1 MKKTSLFSL
10 IFVLLCSVLLSC
22 SRAPEEKAAE
32 RKPQGPISV
41 EQSNF
46 APSLT
51 NPQETP
57 PPTQDQGE
65 QTTTPPSAPAPE
77 NKTASTQD
85 ETQLREV
92 KPLPPEEE
100 TQIPSETEKTPVATL
115 TPEKK
120 MADTEGISSL
130 PAPDLDIDATE
141 ETIAPIEVPSTPILL
156 DAKTNLALLLD
167 VSGSMTAPFTSSS
180 SSKLEVLNASLLSI
194 LSEVEADQDD
204 FPRNISIAAFGSE
217 ENASEKN
224 CKDFTTL
231 FPLGK
236 INTSLLERSLI
247 SLKPKGLSPL
257 SYALEETAK
266 TFPSDGV
273 DKVIVLIA
281 DGADT
286 CNQNVCETVTTLKEK
301 YSNLQINVVGF
312 DLSAEDQKQLE
323 CIASKGDG
331 TFSLARNETELIS
344 SLDQAINFNVPYN
357 LKISVKAGET
367 ALPSK
372 ITVFKAGSEVPLRE
386 ETSFGTKLLDLNSG
400 TYDLLIE
407 YAQSP
412 EAKLPSKLIK
422 GVEVLASSKIEQ
434 VINFEL
440 APITL
445 TAVSDDEKAVA
456 ARYEFFKAGQ
466 KNPVAQITAP
476 AQAKTFFLTPGNY
489 NIVAMKQDSGPEHF
503 LLTEENVSL
512 TLQSTVDKVFRFQRG
527 SIALKNTTS
536 QQSSIPFLFRIYDQE
551 NPDKLIGAGALPAE
565 GGSIQ
570 VAPGKYS
577 LLLIGQDAKL
587 PANPRT
593 RVSNV
598 LVEPAKTVEVNAL
611 FQMAILQLHAQN
623 TQNENLKA
631 TFEIRESSTNELLTT
646 VEYNAKEDS
655 KISIPPGNYEILATL
670 TGDFLEPKPS
680 VRLKNVSVS
689 VDKPENVKALFTLGT
704 LRLRGETS
712 KGKAVQTKFY
722 LFSSTET
729 EPLLTTPASDAWVTL
744 ALVPGT
750 YDVKAVDFNA
760 KEDSTNEKRHVWLR
774 DVNVED
780 AKSISHE
787 AIFTAGKLR
796 IIGRGPNGK
805 LINCTFKV
813 FEYGADRELI
823 NGETGDDWKTFEI
836 DPGRYYLEAAYV
848 DKEDSVVL
856 KKWINLK
863 IEDNELVEKVLRF

>member
-1 MKKTSLFSL
+1 MKKTPLFSL
-10 IFVLLCSVLLSC
+10 FFVILCSVLFSC
-22 SRAPEEKAAE
+22 SRASEEKTSAE
-32 RKPQGPISV
+32 KPQGPISV
-41 EQSNF
+41 EQSEF
-46 APSLT
+46 APSLK
-51 NPQETP
+51 NPQESK
-57 PPTQDQGE
+57 G
-65 QTTTPPSAPAPE
+65 SA
-77 NKTASTQD
+77 NKTAATPQA
-85 ETQLREV
+85 QREQA
-92 KPLPPEEE
+92 EE
-100 TQIPSETEKTPVATL
+100 TPAPASPQETAEQTPPAPQEKAEPSELEQTPVATL
-115 TPEKK
+115 EPEKK
-120 MADTEGISSL
+120 MADPKEIGSIS
-130 PAPDLDIDATE
+130 APRLDIDTTQE
-141 ETIAPIEVPSTPILL
+141 ITAPVEVPSTPILL
-156 DAKTNLALLLD
+156 EAKTHLAILID
-167 VSGSMTAPFTSSS
+167 ASGSMVAPFTSSS
-180 SSKLEVLNASLLSI
+180 SSKLELLNASLLSV
-194 LSEVEADQDD
+194 LSEVEAEQND
-204 FPRNISIAAFGSE
+204 FPRNIAISSFGNKSSAD
-217 ENASEKN
+217 ENN
-224 CKDFTTL
+224 CKDFGTL
-231 FPLGK
+231 LPLGK
-236 INTSLLERSLI
+236 IDTSVLQQSLL
-247 SLKPKGLSPL
+247 SLKPQGISPI
-257 SYALEETAK
+257 SHALEETLK

-286 CNQNVCETVTTLKEK
+286 CNQNICESVAEFKEK
-301 YSNLQINVVGF
+301 YGNLQINVVGF
-312 DLSAEDQKQLE
+312 DLSTDDQKQLE
-323 CIASKGDG
+323 CIASKADG
-331 TFSLARNETELIS
+331 SFSLVRNESELIS

-367 ALPSK
+367 ALPGK

-386 ETSFGTKLLDLNSG
+386 ETSFGTKLLELNPG

-407 YAQSP
+407 YSQSS

-422 GVEVLASSKIEQ
+422 GVEVLANSKIEQ
-434 VINFEL
+434 MINFDL

-445 TAVSDDEKAVA
+445 SAVSDDDKPVA
-456 ARYEFFKAGQ
+456 ARYEFFKSGQ
-466 KNPVAQITAP
+466 KSPVAQITAP
-476 AQAKTFFLTPGNY
+476 AQSKTYFLTPGNY

-503 LLTEENVSL
+503 LLSEENVSL
-512 TLQSTVDKVFRFQRG
+512 ALMNPVEKVFRFQRG
-527 SIALKNTTS
+527 SIALKNITS
-536 QQSSIPFLFRIYDQE
+536 QQTSLPFLFRIYDQE
-551 NPDKLIGAGALPAE
+551 KPDHLIGSGALPAE

-577 LLLIGQDAKL
+577 LLLIGQDPKL

-593 RVSNV
+593 RITNV

-631 TFEIRESSTNELLTT
+631 SFKLYEKDSGELLTS
-646 VEYNAKEDS
+646 VDYNGKETTT
-655 KISIPPGNYEILATL
+655 IAIPPGNYDILSTL

-680 VRLKNVSVS
+680 VRLKNVTVS
-689 VDKPENVKALFTLGT
+689 VEQPANVKALFTLGT

-712 KGKAVQTKFY
+712 KGKTVTTKFF
-722 LFSSTET
+722 LFNSTET
-729 EPLLTTPASDAWVTL
+729 EAVLETPASEAWVTL

-760 KEDSTNEKRHVWLR
+760 KEDDTNEKRHVWLR

-813 FEYGADRELI
+813 FQYGADRELI

-848 DKEDSVVL
+848 DKENSVVL

-863 IEDNELVEKVLRF
+863 IDDNEIVENVLRF